1 MRLALLGVDDEMLA
15 IAASVLNNAHDEIVM
30 LDALA
35 ARSADAAKVAR
46 KAKLVT
52 DWEQFLDSDS
62 VDAVLVAADQP
73 AQRIDQL
80 RKLIQVGMPVL
91 VSHPISPSML
101 DCYELDMIRRDTK
114 SIVVPNLPARWHP
127 AVAEIESLL
136 GDHSETQIESPQL
149 GTVDQLIFERY
160 LADRSREAVLRQFAR
175 DADLMQ
181 LLGGDATTL
190 HALGSGAPGREP
202 GPYGNLAVQLATRQ
216 GVVCRWSVSP
226 VETEP
231 GGRLTLVG
239 SLGKATLWMPRAN
252 PWRLELRS
260 TTTKLPFTSKD
271 FPNWNPAAAAIDT
284 LAAAVEGEQV
294 APSWSDAART
304 VELAETIDTSLAR
317 GRTIDLHREDFTDI
331 GTFKGTMTSLG
342 CGLLMVGLALTVFVA
357 VAGGVAAQMGW
368 NQLAGILDNWPY
380 LLLAVCG
387 AYLVLQVVG
396 FVAGRSRDQ
405 SSTTAAPSGDESKH
419 F

>member
-1 MRLALLGVDDEMLA
+1 MRFALLGVDDEMLA
-15 IAASVLNNAHDEIVM
+15 IAAGVQGGAQNEIVM

-35 ARSADAAKVAR
+35 ARSGEAAKLAR
-46 KAKLVT
+46 RAKLVA
-52 DWEQFLDSDS
+52 DWEQFLDSES

-73 AQRIDQL
+73 AQRVDQL

-91 VSHPISPSML
+91 VSHPISGSML

-127 AVAEIESLL
+127 AVAEVESLL
-136 GDHSETQIESPQL
+136 GAHRETQVESPQL
-149 GTVDQLIFERY
+149 GTVDQLIFERF
-160 LADRSREAVLRQFAR
+160 LADRGREAVLRQFAR

-202 GPYGNLAVQLATRQ
+202 GPYGNLAVQLATRR
-216 GVVCRWSVSP
+216 GVVCRWLVSP

-239 SLGKATLWMPRAN
+239 SLGKATLWMPLAN
-252 PWRLELRS
+252 PWRLEVRS
-260 TTTKLPFTSKD
+260 TATTLPFTSKD
-271 FPNWNPAAAAIDT
+271 FPAWNPAAAAIST
-284 LAAAVEGEQV
+284 LAAAVEGEDV
-294 APSWSDAART
+294 APTWSEAART

-331 GTFKGTMTSLG
+331 GTFKGTMASLG
-342 CGLLMVGLALTVFVA
+342 CGLLIVGLALTVFVA

-368 NQLAGILDNWPY
+368 NQLAAILDHWPY

-405 SSTTAAPSGDESKH
+405 PSTAAAPPGDESKRC
-419 F
+419 